1 MLSNEK
7 SKNESKKKGVLRN
20 TGNTQEHQRMK
31 YLTKEVQAL
40 YTENYRAL
48 LSKTKDLNKWRD
60 ISGPELE
67 DSLL

>member
-1 MLSNEK
+1 MNPRRKEYLGTLEIF
-7 SKNESKKKGVLRN
+7 RN
-20 TGNTQEHQRMK
+20 IKRMK

>member
-20 TGNTQEHQRMK
+20 TGNTQEHQKNEILDKRS
-31 YLTKEVQAL
+31 TSIVH
-40 YTENYRAL
+40 ENYRAL